1 MTEVSTFQKQGL
13 HKLVLSQPKSSLL
26 WGNAPKSF
34 FDEFRSTILVGN
46 GKVSDAG
53 KKRMMEAVKAKG
65 VLIVRCNKYY
75 KHGDLPNVVPH
86 VPAVCSEVPKN
97 VFEHCRAKGI
107 LFFSAI
113 SLSGVGTDLRW
124 SPAWPLA
131 VNAFVFV
138 MMHGRIYHALQISR
152 GAS

>member
-1 MTEVSTFQKQGL
+1 MTDVSTLQKQGL

-34 FDEFRSTILVGN
+34 FDGFRCTILVGN

-75 KHGDLPNVVPH
+75 KHGGLPNVVPH
-86 VPAVCSEVPKN
+86 VLAVCSEVSKH
-97 VFEHCRAKGI
+97 VFKHCLANGI

-113 SLSGVGTDLRW
+113 GLSGVGTDLRW
-124 SPAWPLA
+124 SPTWPLA
-131 VNAFVFV
+131 VNAFAFV